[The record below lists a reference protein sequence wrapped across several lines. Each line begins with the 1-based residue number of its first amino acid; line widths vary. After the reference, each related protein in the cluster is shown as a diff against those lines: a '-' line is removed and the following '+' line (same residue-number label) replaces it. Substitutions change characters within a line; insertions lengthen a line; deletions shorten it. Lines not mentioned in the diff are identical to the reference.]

1 MINRVL
7 GMSHLDY
14 VTLNKKGAK
23 VHDHKAKR
31 GIVYQILSQ
40 AFFRYQKFFDYGL

>member
-23 VHDHKAKR
+23 VHDHKSQK
-31 GIVYQILSQ
+31 GNLKEPSKHDMLQISKYQ
-40 AFFRYQKFFDYGL
+40 